1 MKFFN
6 SVLLWNYVLSFYRSK
21 IELCQQQKYL
31 IWSKYFGMSQKWPYF
46 KDHVQNV
53 LAQNVAFNV
62 SKSNFHSFRQFRT
75 ESISVF
81 LWRYTYDRTNVF
93 FKRSDIKYQIL
104 NVKINFA
111 PNIETIKIFF
121 LITYLT
127 IYSLE
132 NIIDIYVQT
141 PNMLAFFHAF
151 MNRTQTEISKLKAQN
166 KTTISSLVVINNC
179 VV

>member
-1 MKFFN
+1 MYVCTFF
-6 SVLLWNYVLSFYRSK
+6 F
-21 IELCQQQKYL
+21 QK
-31 IWSKYFGMSQKWPYF
+31 
-46 KDHVQNV
+46 
-53 LAQNVAFNV
+53 
-62 SKSNFHSFRQFRT
+62 
-75 ESISVF
+75 
-81 LWRYTYDRTNVF
+81 
-93 FKRSDIKYQIL
+93 SDIKYQIL